1 MSEQFGRIL
10 VIMGGLLLVSGV
22 LFILISRI
30 GNINDLPGTITL
42 EVGNGRLSIPI
53 LPSIFLSILLTIVLN
68 IVLRI
73 FNR

>member
-1 MSEQFGRIL
+1 MSEQFGRLL
-10 VIMGGLLLVSGV
+10 VFMGGLLLVSGV
-22 LFILISRI
+22 LFILLSRI
-30 GNINDLPGTITL
+30 GNINELPGTINL

-53 LPSIFLSILLTIVLN
+53 LPSIVLSILLTVILN